1 MSATSFF
8 NTCAALVPV
17 RGGSKGLPG
26 KNIRNLAG
34 SPLYVH
40 AVRQGQTHAARGIVS
55 TDIPE
60 ILRDGGPAGCEV
72 LSRPAELAT
81 DTTPMDAVISHAI
94 ETLNLEGGAILLLQA
109 TSPMRLD
116 SDIQAACDLFE
127 SGEHDLVMSVCRTDS
142 AVLKYGLLDGP
153 GFTPLADPAYCFSNR
168 QTLPDVYRPNGAIY
182 VFGVDWFRRNG
193 GLATDNIG
201 AVVMPEDRSIDI
213 DTLADF
219 ERAEA
224 AWLASRDLDISTDA

>member
-1 MSATSFF
+1 MPAASFF
-8 NTCAALVPV
+8 NTCTALVPV

-26 KNIRNLAG
+26 KNVRELAG
-34 SPLYVH
+34 SPLYEH
-40 AVRQGQTHAARGIVS
+40 AVWQAQAHAARCIVS
-55 TDIPE
+55 TDIRE

-72 LSRPAELAT
+72 LRRPAGLAN

-94 ETLNLEGGAILLLQA
+94 DTLDLKGGAILLLQA
-109 TSPMRLD
+109 TSPMRLG

-127 SGEHDLVMSVCRTDS
+127 SGGHELVMSVCRTDS
-142 AVLKYGLLDGP
+142 SVLKYGLLDGS
-153 GFTPLADPAYCFSNR
+153 GFTPLVDPAYCFANR
-168 QTLPDVYRPNGAIY
+168 QLLPDVYRPNGAIY

-193 GLATDNIG
+193 GLATDKIG
-201 AVVMPEDRSIDI
+201 AVVMPEERSIDI

-224 AWLASRDLDISTDA
+224 AWLARDLDVQTDA

>member
-1 MSATSFF
+1 MSTASFF
-8 NTCAALVPV
+8 RTCSALVPV

-26 KNIRNLAG
+26 KNIRPLAG
-34 SPLYVH
+34 SPLYEH
-40 AVRQGQTHAARGIVS
+40 AVRQGQAHAARCIVS

-60 ILRDGGPAGCEV
+60 ILRDGGPSGCEV
-72 LSRPAELAT
+72 LHRPAELAT
-81 DTTPMDAVISHAI
+81 DTTPMDAVINHAI
-94 ETLNLEGGAILLLQA
+94 DALNLEGGAILLLQA

-116 SDIQAACDLFE
+116 PDIRAACDLFE
-127 SGEHDLVMSVCRTDS
+127 TGEHDLVMSVCRTDS
-142 AVLKYGLLDGP
+142 SVLKYGLLDGP
-153 GFTPLADPAYCFSNR
+153 GFIPVADPAYCFSNR
-168 QTLPDVYRPNGAIY
+168 QTLPAVYRPNGAIY

-193 GLATDNIG
+193 GLATDKIG

-224 AWLASRDLDISTDA
+224 AWPASRDAAVSTDG